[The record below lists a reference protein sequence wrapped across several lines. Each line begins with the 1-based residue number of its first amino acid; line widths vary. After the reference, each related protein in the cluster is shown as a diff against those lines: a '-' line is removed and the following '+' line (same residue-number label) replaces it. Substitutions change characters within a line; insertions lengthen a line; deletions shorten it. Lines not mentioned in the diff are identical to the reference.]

1 MKKFGEKLSQ
11 IYYKRSKL
19 KKKMK
24 ICIHY
29 TYKIEGFEKK
39 WKELIE
45 ENELRSN
52 KWLQDLYE
60 ICSNYVPI
68 YDRSLFLLK

>member
-1 MKKFGEKLSQ
+1 
-11 IYYKRSKL
+11 
-19 KKKMK
+19 MK

-60 ICSNYVPI
+60 ILSNYVPV
-68 YDRSLFLLK
+68 YNRSLFLLK